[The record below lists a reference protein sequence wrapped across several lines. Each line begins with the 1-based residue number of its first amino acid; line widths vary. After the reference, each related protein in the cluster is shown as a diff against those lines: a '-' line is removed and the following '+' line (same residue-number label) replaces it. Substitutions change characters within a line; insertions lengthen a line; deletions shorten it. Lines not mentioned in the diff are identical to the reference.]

1 MRKIIKAFEDIW
13 SLAES
18 RNRAEGRHRFHQI
31 NSPST
36 NRKFVTLGIYDSVNK
51 KYCLF
56 DTINLVGNFR
66 YNHRE
71 VPEEFQEMER
81 MVRG

>member
-1 MRKIIKAFEDIW
+1 MRKISKKFEDIW
-13 SLAES
+13 AQAES

-31 NSPST
+31 NSS
-36 NRKFVTLGIYDSVNK
+36 NRKYFTLGIYDSVNK

-66 YNHRE
+66 YNHKDIP
-71 VPEEFQEMER
+71 PEFLEMENLIKS
-81 MVRG
+81 

>member
-13 SLAES
+13 NLAES

-81 MVRG
+81 LVRS

>member
-1 MRKIIKAFEDIW
+1 MRKIFKRFEDIW
-13 SLAES
+13 YMAEA

-31 NSPST
+31 NCL
-36 NRKFVTLGIYDSVNK
+36 NRKYVTLGIYDSVTK

-66 YNHRE
+66 YNHKEIPR
-71 VPEEFQEMER
+71 EFQEMEDLCK
-81 MVRG
+81 G